1 VLEQDRIPCTFY
13 PHRPFEGHDP
23 YGFPA
28 DVRLMVPASRHD
40 EAERVVGDALRTR
53 HEAHADSDDGGED

>member
-1 VLEQDRIPCTFY
+1 VLEQDRIPCMFY

-40 EAERVVGDALRTR
+40 EAERVVTEALRSRREVQT
-53 HEAHADSDDGGED
+53 DTYDDEG

>member
-1 VLEQDRIPCTFY
+1 MFT

-40 EAERVVGDALRTR
+40 EAERVVAEALRSR
-53 HEAHADSDDGGED
+53 HEGRADAVDDED